1 MIQLSEEKLD
11 SSLESILRDK
21 VISGQALE
29 ELSAKY
35 DDRFWRALKSV
46 AEQRVK
52 QYVFQPSKRAIWI
65 VVGKE
70 KDYLVLSDFY
80 CSCKDFYLNAVIRQ
94 KNRLCY
100 HLLAK
105 IIGKALKLYE
115 RFTVPDSQFHE
126 LIGEWRLIKIE
137 T

>member
-1 MIQLSEEKLD
+1 MSEEKLD
-11 SSLESILRDK
+11 PALKSILRDK
-21 VISGQALE
+21 VISGKALE
-29 ELSAKY
+29 ELAAKY
-35 DDRFWRALKSV
+35 EERFWRALKIV
-46 AEQRVK
+46 AEHRVK
-52 QYVFQPSKRAIWI
+52 QYVFEPSRRTMWI

-94 KNRLCY
+94 KNQLCY

-105 IIGKALKLYE
+105 IIGKSLNLYE
-115 RFTVPDSQFHE
+115 RFNVPDSQFPE
-126 LIGEWRLIKIE
+126 LMSEWRLIKLN